1 MAIRSTPLYHSYLD
15 DLAGYSDA
23 EFGRLMRALL
33 RFSRD
38 GAEPEGL
45 RRKELLIW
53 PMLRSNAA
61 RAREQYEKMCAQRS
75 LAGMKGAEARWKNET
90 ETW

>member
-1 MAIRSTPLYHSYLD
+1 MGIKSTPLYHNYLD
-15 DLAGYSDA
+15 DLSGYSDA

-45 RRKELLIW
+45 RRKELLVW
-53 PMLRSNAA
+53 PMLRGNAE
-61 RAREQYEKMCAQRS
+61 RAREQYEKLRLQRS
-75 LAGMKGAEARWKNET
+75 LAGMKGAESRWRDET
-90 ETW
+90 GTW